1 MSAVHLVTAGD
12 NADVRLVADK
22 VRALVHQCL
31 GDGDR
36 SLMLEE
42 FDGDDYTLAAVVDAA
57 QTLPFLT
64 DRRVVVARGV
74 GRFAGE
80 ESAGDVATLVAY
92 LRSPS
97 DTTDLVLVGGGGRIP
112 KAITDAVKAVG
123 TVHTVSGPRST
134 GDKQAF
140 VNEALEAAGLTL
152 RDDATALVV
161 HHLGEEVAALGPLL
175 ETLASIY
182 GSSRKLTVGDVAPYL
197 GDAGGVPPWD
207 LTDAIDAG
215 DVPRALGALDR
226 MLGTRHPLV
235 VMAILTSHY
244 QRMLRLDGAR
254 VTDDASAAVAL
265 GLKPSQGR
273 QARRALDGARRLG
286 HDGVVR
292 AFALLAEA
300 DSGLRGG
307 SGWPERAVVEVL
319 VARLAR
325 SVRPAARSRPAA
337 AGRGGVRPR

>member
-1 MSAVHLVTAGD
+1 
-12 NADVRLVADK
+12 
-22 VRALVHQCL
+22 
-31 GDGDR
+31 
-36 SLMLEE
+36 
-42 FDGDDYTLAAVVDAA
+42 
-57 QTLPFLT
+57 
-64 DRRVVVARGV
+64 
-74 GRFAGE
+74 
-80 ESAGDVATLVAY
+80 
-92 LRSPS
+92 
-97 DTTDLVLVGGGGRIP
+97 
-112 KAITDAVKAVG
+112 
-123 TVHTVSGPRST
+123 
-134 GDKQAF
+134 
-140 VNEALEAAGLTL
+140 
-152 RDDATALVV
+152 
-161 HHLGEEVAALGPLL
+161 
-175 ETLASIY
+175 
-182 GSSRKLTVGDVAPYL
+182 
-197 GDAGGVPPWD
+197 
-207 LTDAIDAG
+207 
-215 DVPRALGALDR
+215 
-226 MLGTRHPLV
+226 
-235 VMAILTSHY
+235 MAILTSHY

>member
-1 MSAVHLVTAGD
+1 MSTVHLVAAGD
-12 NADVRLVADK
+12 GADERLVADK
-22 VRALVHQCL
+22 VRELVHQCL

-42 FDGDDYTLAAVVDAA
+42 FDGPEYTVAAVVDAA

-64 DRRVVVARGV
+64 DHRVVVARGI
-74 GRFAGE
+74 GRFGAE
-80 ESAGDVATLVAY
+80 ELTELVSY
-92 LRSPS
+92 LRAPSP
-97 DTTDLVLVGGGGRIP
+97 TTDLVLVGGGGRLP
-112 KAITDAVKAVG
+112 KALTDAVKAVG
-123 TVHTVSGPRST
+123 TMHTVGLPRSAR
-134 GDKQAF
+134 DREAF
-140 VNEALEAAGLTL
+140 AKETIEAADVKLQN
-152 RDDATALVV
+152 DAVSLVV
-161 HHLGEEVAALGPLL
+161 QHLGEDLAALGSLL
-175 ETLASIY
+175 ETLRSIY
-182 GSSRKLTVGDVAPYL
+182 GPSRKLTAPDVAPYL

-235 VMAILTSHY
+235 VIATLIGHY
-244 QRMLRLDGAR
+244 QRILRLDGAR

-265 GLKPSQGR
+265 GLKPNQGF
-273 QARRALDGARRLG
+273 QARKALDGARRLG

-292 AFALLAEA
+292 AVTLLAEA

-307 SGWPERAVVEVL
+307 SGWPERTVLEVL

-325 SVRPAARSRPAA
+325 LVRPAATGRRPAA
-337 AGRGGVRPR
+337 AGRVGVRPR

>member
-97 DTTDLVLVGGGGRIP
+97 D
-112 KAITDAVKAVG
+112 TDAVKAVG

-265 GLKPSQGR
+265 GLKPSQVR